1 MTPEELKQARTE
13 FGLTQSQM
21 AVLLGYGAFAR
32 ISEIENGNREPSVSV
47 VRLMRSYVDGYRPE
61 DWPDMSGRV
70 DPGATSCIKC
80 DIELDVRGPTDR
92 VANDRTSQALRSLA
106 DQIEADQCE
115 DGHHDIK
122 NNLGEPIGTVYFDF
136 YELHDL

>member
-1 MTPEELKQARTE
+1 MTTEELKQARLG

-21 AVLLGYGAFAR
+21 ATLLGYGAVAR

-47 VRLMRSYVDGYRPE
+47 IRLMRSYIDGYRPE
-61 DWPDMSGRV
+61 DWPDMSGHV

-80 DIELDVRGPTDR
+80 DIELDVKGPTDR
-92 VANDRTSQALRSLA
+92 VATDRTTQALRSLA
-106 DQIEADQCE
+106 DQIEADKCE

-122 NNLGEPIGTVYFDF
+122 NNFGEPIGTVYFDF
-136 YELHDL
+136 YESHEL